1 MYGVREPP
9 TIERIVTASQD
20 LRGVHLKGMGLAT
33 RIALVAGLVGLLSI
47 VALTSFILRGSEQ
60 ILLDRDTQRLSG
72 NVAVSAERLRSRIE
86 FGRQDALLLAKTP
99 PAIGTFRAMGNGGT
113 DPQDGSTEALWRD
126 RLATIFEGMLEARPE
141 YTRVRLISFGEN
153 GLPDG
158 REIVRVNR
166 LPGGAIHRVPDSEL
180 QDKANRPFVIETRKL
195 GAGEV
200 YLSPIDFEQDQGRIV
215 TPHIPAIRA
224 ATPVFDETGRKLGMV
239 LINIDMG
246 RIFTIVRGPKVR
258 GTDYFITNQDGD
270 FLAHPD
276 PARNFGFE
284 RGIRYR
290 LQQDYPQMAG
300 FLKDSAAR
308 FTGTLDT
315 PQGRTLA
322 VAVKVNYNPANTS
335 QFAIIGQ
342 TMDASELDASLLA
355 VRNRALAAAAFVL
368 LAGLVAIAWLTRSLS
383 RPLRDISNMAVAVAR
398 GERQI
403 DPGAALQRRDEVGA
417 LARSFETMV
426 QRVEEREQD
435 LREAEARTSRV
446 IDVMPEAILV
456 TDRDGIIRRV
466 NDRAITIFGYGRDE
480 LLGQPVELLI
490 PERSRAGHPRQRE
503 TYAASP
509 EIRPMGAGRDLYG
522 RRKDGS
528 EVPVE
533 IALAPLGDQETD
545 RQIVVSVADI
555 TARKAA
561 QDVLRDTNEKL
572 ARSNQE
578 LMQFAYVASHDLQEP
593 LRMVDSY
600 MGLIERRYKGKL
612 DSDADEFIGFA
623 VDGARRMKRLI
634 NDLLAYSRVSNRPLK
649 IGPVDV
655 RLVLDDVLALYDAQI
670 RESGA
675 TVELGTLPVIEGD
688 AGQIERLFTNL
699 VGNALKFRSDN
710 PPRISVTAQRRGD
723 LWEFAIADNGIG
735 IDPEFNEKVFEIFS
749 RLHSRE
755 RYEGTGIGLAA
766 CRRIVELHGGMIWV
780 EPGGNGGSLFRFTL
794 PERQKEAERQKE
806 EASQ

>member
-1 MYGVREPP
+1 M
-9 TIERIVTASQD
+9 TASHD
-20 LRGVHLKGMGLAT
+20 LRGSIFKGMGLAT

-47 VALTSFILRGSEQ
+47 VALTGFILRGSEQ
-60 ILLDRDTQRLSG
+60 ILLDRDTQRLAG
-72 NVAVSAERLRSRIE
+72 NVAVSAERLRSLIE
-86 FGRQDALLLAKTP
+86 YGRQDALLLAKTP

-126 RLATIFEGMLEARPE
+126 RLAAIFEGMLEARPE
-141 YTRVRLISFGEN
+141 YTRVRLISFGSD
-153 GLPDG
+153 GLKDG
-158 REIVRVNR
+158 HEIVRVNR
-166 LPGGAIHRVPDSEL
+166 LPGDAIRRVPESEL
-180 QDKANRPFVIETRKL
+180 QDKSTRPFVIDTRKL
-195 GAGEV
+195 APGEV

-215 TPHIPAIRA
+215 TPHVAAIRA
-224 ATPVFDETGRKLGMV
+224 ATPVVDERGRKLGMV

-246 RIFTIVRGPKVR
+246 RIFTIVRGPRVQ

-290 LQQDYPQMAG
+290 LQQDYPQLAP
-300 FLKDSAAR
+300 FLKDGARR

-315 PQGRTLA
+315 PQGRVLA
-322 VAVKVNYNPANTS
+322 MAVKVDYDPLNTS

-342 TMDASELDASLLA
+342 TMQASELDASLLA
-355 VRNRALAAAAFVL
+355 VRNRALAAAAVVL
-368 LAGLVAIAWLTRSLS
+368 LAGLLAIAWLTRSLS
-383 RPLRDISNMAVAVAR
+383 RPLRDISDMAVAVAR

-403 DPGAALQRRDEVGA
+403 DPGAARQRSDEVGA

-426 QRVEEREQD
+426 QRVEERERD
-435 LREAEARTSRV
+435 LLEAEARTSRV

-480 LLGQPVELLI
+480 LLGQPVEMLI
-490 PERSRAGHPRQRE
+490 PERSRAGHPAQRE
-503 TYAASP
+503 AYVASP

-522 RRKDGS
+522 RRKDGR

-533 IALAPLGDQETD
+533 IALAPLGGQGAGGQGGDG
-545 RQIVVSVADI
+545 QIVVSVADI

-612 DSDADEFIGFA
+612 DSDADEFIGYA

-634 NDLLAYSRVSNRPLK
+634 NDLLAYSRVSNRPLR

-655 RLVLDDVLALYDAQI
+655 RAVLDDVLALYDVQI
-670 RESGA
+670 RGSGA
-675 TVELGTLPVIEGD
+675 VVELGTLPVIEGD
-688 AGQIERLFTNL
+688 AGQIERLFANL
-699 VGNALKFRSDN
+699 VGNALKFRSDHS
-710 PPRISVTAQRRGD
+710 PHISIGARRKGD
-723 LWEFAIADNGIG
+723 MWEFTIADNGIG
-735 IDPEFNEKVFEIFS
+735 IDPEFNEKIFEIFS

-755 RYEGTGIGLAA
+755 QYEGTGIGLAA

-780 EPGGNGGSLFRFTL
+780 EPGRNGGSLFLFTL
-794 PERQKEAERQKE
+794 PERQKEQESQKE
-806 EASQ
+806 EAS

>member
-1 MYGVREPP
+1 M
-9 TIERIVTASQD
+9 TASHD
-20 LRGVHLKGMGLAT
+20 LRGLPFKGMGLAT

-60 ILLDRDTQRLSG
+60 ILLDRDTQRLTG

-86 FGRQDALLLAKTP
+86 FGRQDTLLLARTP
-99 PAIGTFRAMGNGGT
+99 PVLGTFRAMMNSGT
-113 DPQDGSTEALWRD
+113 DPQDGSSEVLWRD

-153 GLPDG
+153 GLPEG

-166 LPGGAIHRVPDSEL
+166 VPGGDIRRVPESEL
-180 QDKANRPFVIETRKL
+180 QDKSSRPFVTETRKL
-195 GAGEV
+195 AAGEV
-200 YLSPIDFEQDQGRIV
+200 YLSPIDFEQDQGRII
-215 TPHIPAIRA
+215 TPHIAAIRA
-224 ATPVFDETGRKLGMV
+224 ATPVVDEKGRKLGMV

-246 RIFTIVRGPKVR
+246 RIFTIVRGPRVR

-284 RGIRYR
+284 RGVQYR

-300 FLKDSAAR
+300 FLKDSARR
-308 FTGTLDT
+308 FTGTLET

-322 VAVKVNYNPANTS
+322 VAVKVDYDPRNTS

-342 TMDASELDASLLA
+342 TMEARELDASLMA
-355 VRNRALAAAAFVL
+355 VRNRALAAAAVVL
-368 LAGLVAIAWLTRSLS
+368 LAGLAAIAWLTRSLS
-383 RPLRDISNMAVAVAR
+383 RPLRDISDMAVAVAR

-403 DPGAALQRRDEVGA
+403 DPGRALQRRDEVGA
-417 LARSFETMV
+417 LARSFDTMV

-456 TDRDGIIRRV
+456 TDREGVIRRV

-490 PERSRAGHPRQRE
+490 PERSRAGHPGQRE
-503 TYAASP
+503 LYAASP

-533 IALAPLGDQETD
+533 IALAPLGGQGADGQ
-545 RQIVVSVADI
+545 RGGGQIVVSVADI

-612 DSDADEFIGFA
+612 DSDADEFIGYA

-649 IGPVDV
+649 IGPVDTGA
-655 RLVLDDVLALYDAQI
+655 VLADVLALYDAQI

-675 TVELGTLPVIEGD
+675 TVELGALPVIEGD

-710 PPRISVTAQRRGD
+710 PPRIGVTAQRKGD
-723 LWEFAIADNGIG
+723 MWEFAIADNGIG
-735 IDPEFNEKVFEIFS
+735 IDPEFNEKIFEIFS

-755 RYEGTGIGLAA
+755 QYEGTGIGLAA

-794 PERQKEAERQKE
+794 PERQKE